1 MYYIGTKEACEF
13 YNHIVTAH
21 PTREDARENKEVIAH
36 PNGVDFAVEKH
47 PLVNS
52 PITQRAEELGKDW
65 FKKPKKTVKVKE
77 PEVEEPKV
85 EE

>member
-13 YNHIVTAH
+13 YNSFVTAH

-52 PITQRAEELGKDW
+52 PITQIAKELGKDW
-65 FKKPKKTVKVKE
+65 FKKPKKTIKAA
-77 PEVEEPKV
+77 EPKV

>member
-1 MYYIGTKEACEF
+1 MYYIGTKESCEA
-13 YNHIVTAH
+13 YNNIVLARQN
-21 PTREDARENKEVIAH
+21 REDDRENTKVIEH

-47 PLVNS
+47 PSVNAPFPQLVGRLN
-52 PITQRAEELGKDW
+52 KDW

>member
-1 MYYIGTKEACEF
+1 MYYIGTKEHCEA
-13 YNHIVTAH
+13 YN
-21 PTREDARENKEVIAH
+21 NYVISRQNRKDGRANTKVIEH

-47 PLVNS
+47 PSVNS
-52 PITQRAEELGKDW
+52 PFPQIVGKLNKDW

-77 PEVEEPKV
+77 SEVEESKV